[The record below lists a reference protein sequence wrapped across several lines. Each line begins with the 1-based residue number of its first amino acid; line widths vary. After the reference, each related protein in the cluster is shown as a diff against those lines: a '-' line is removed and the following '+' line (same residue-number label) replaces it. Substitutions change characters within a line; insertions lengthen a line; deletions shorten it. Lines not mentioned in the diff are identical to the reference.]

1 MSGGILWGEQAAIYG
16 MFTASMVREP
26 KATTSKGGGGG
37 SEVERRL
44 IEESFPETQKGT
56 CLHFRTATI
65 FE

>member
-37 SEVERRL
+37 SEETNRRVL
-44 IEESFPETQKGT
+44 SRDAKGD
-56 CLHFRTATI
+56 LSAFQNGNY
-65 FE
+65 F